1 MQFGMMDSYGYGMG
15 YGMEILELILDTGNH
30 RACSSYQIPVERWWS

>member
-30 RACSSYQIPVERWWS
+30 RFEEKKKDLL